1 MLLGFPN
8 NFFLFKTI
16 SITLLMDIMPKA
28 SHKSISIQIERRTK
42 NSKIN
47 SYFPAGDFKSSQTSH
62 PKSVKYFHAKFM
74 HRIDLPIIFCLPY
87 IFGSIDQI
95 FECISLFQKKI
106 YDSSIFSSVFQIWI
120 VQALHGKNSGI
131 YVNMGVISQIMMMMM
146 LVNISFKSR
155 NFGIIIG

>member
-1 MLLGFPN
+1 MH
-8 NFFLFKTI
+8 FFVSK
-16 SITLLMDIMPKA
+16 
-28 SHKSISIQIERRTK
+28 K
-42 NSKIN
+42 N
-47 SYFPAGDFKSSQTSH
+47 
-62 PKSVKYFHAKFM
+62 
-74 HRIDLPIIFCLPY
+74 
-87 IFGSIDQI
+87 
-95 FECISLFQKKI
+95 I

>member
-8 NFFLFKTI
+8 NFYFLFKTI
-16 SITLLMDIMPKA
+16 SITSLMDIMPKA

-74 HRIDLPIIFCLPY
+74 HRIDLPTIFRLPY

-95 FECISLFQKKI
+95 FECISLFQKKNYMI
-106 YDSSIFSSVFQIWI
+106 HQYFRVFFKFGQYKHFTEKT
-120 VQALHGKNSGI
+120 QA
-131 YVNMGVISQIMMMMM
+131 YM
-146 LVNISFKSR
+146 
-155 NFGIIIG
+155 